1 MADEKYRGV
10 SFFLLYL
17 LLLPLRPLSL
27 SPVLS
32 VFFFL
37 FYAENRVPRKSYGGH
52 PPSGRSTPLFHPRD
66 VRSDYEMLNGT
77 AVPAAARYSSKFYSF
92 WQLAGQEGLLSLSQ
106 EGEVR
111 RLGVAARSA
120 SGCGQALRGYSS
132 DPLYFR
138 PSRDYRQ
145 DFRFDNFADGF
156 FLARAR
162 ARATSAKSGLQR
174 GLLLSSA
181 GIIFFRRAY
190 RNPDLNFDRA

>member
-32 VFFFL
+32 VFFSL
-37 FYAENRVPRKSYGGH
+37 LRREQSPEEKLRGH
-52 PPSGRSTPLFHPRD
+52 PPSGRSTPLFHPLD

-111 RLGVAARSA
+111 RLG
-120 SGCGQALRGYSS
+120 GC
-132 DPLYFR
+132 
-138 PSRDYRQ
+138 
-145 DFRFDNFADGF
+145 
-156 FLARAR
+156 
-162 ARATSAKSGLQR
+162 
-174 GLLLSSA
+174 
-181 GIIFFRRAY
+181 
-190 RNPDLNFDRA
+190 